1 MTVLI
6 VLPILTLLM
15 FELGLNLKLSDFAM
29 LAKKPL
35 PMFVG
40 MFGQLVCLPVIA
52 LLLAYFCDLPGV
64 LLLGLVLIALCP
76 GGSSSNIFTLIA
88 KGDVALSVAMTTV
101 STIATMFTLPLCLKG
116 AISLS
121 GLNLSEFDLP
131 LGKLILQNLVL
142 MFLPIS
148 LGLLLQ
154 YFNKKAALKINKV
167 LSKIAFPSLIL
178 LASIFFVEHF
188 KDIVAYFKDLS
199 LSVVILILAA
209 ISISS
214 LLARL
219 FKLKDA
225 VRRTIVIEVGMQNA
239 AQAIALASSPLVF
252 NNPTMAMPAI
262 VYALFMNV
270 ILLIYIKLI
279 RNQSENMQMAQ
290 QA

>member
-279 RNQSENMQMAQ
+279 RNKSENMQMAQ